1 MGSDAA
7 VQQVTD
13 PIAIAFGVREDF
25 GNNREKCC
33 DARQNGRIMLA
44 HVVAVLYGV
53 GKSLVKSIE
62 TDIHVFDLILFFFL
76 VY

>member
-1 MGSDAA
+1 M
-7 VQQVTD
+7 TD
-13 PIAIAFGVREDF
+13 PIAVALGVRQDF

-62 TDIHVFDLILFFFL
+62 TDIHV
-76 VY
+76 

>member
-53 GKSLVKSIE
+53 GNSLVKCVEI
-62 TDIHVFDLILFFFL
+62 DMHLIMRALFFF
-76 VY
+76 VC